1 MSISHQDAAARTSE
15 RAPDS
20 GLAAAGPSC
29 HALRVRLAAGS
40 AALSPGAVR
49 LWTERVPCR
58 ADEPAAERWRAREL
72 ARPLPAGPDTLARAV
87 LLRYADGAADLIVVA
102 HRATTNTEALHALAA
117 GILGDTGTGSAA
129 GPAGPAAVL
138 QGPDTAPADALGGR
152 AASDGRS
159 GDAAPSV
166 AADGLGGITPGPTSA
181 AADPGPSGHGAAP
194 AAPAGPDP
202 RTAAG
207 PGAAPSGPGAAA
219 DGLAV
224 IAPGATASA
233 AAHPGAGDVRT
244 PPAAPAGNAA
254 DVARRAAELAE
265 WAPEARPVW
274 GLGRAHGPDG
284 ADVRVLPLPDGHP
297 VTDAA
302 SWTTALGVV
311 LARYEGVRGTV
322 LAALLPDA
330 GTGAEHVALVPVVAD
345 GENTLGAADKELRAH
360 LAAGPARYT
369 GELRDALTAAGADP
383 AGAAAVGLVLA
394 DRDPAAA
401 LPGAESAEYR
411 PFQRPPFPVTVTVD
425 RDPAGGRL
433 LRCDFSPR
441 TLSGDIADRLLRHV
455 REAHRTLAEAPE
467 TPVADVRPWDEED
480 AERLAAHRRTAPLP
494 SFPPQRVDTA
504 IAAIAAA
511 RPDAVAVCFGATRLT
526 YGELDRR
533 ADRLAHAL
541 RALGVAG
548 ADRVGVCLDR
558 STELIVALLAVLK
571 AGATYVPMDPA
582 HPEDRLAY
590 TTEDAGLT
598 TVLTDRAGFPGGG
611 TARVLS
617 LEELAEHAPERCD
630 GPPPSETGADDP
642 AYVIY
647 TSGSTGR
654 PKGVVVPHVNVLSL
668 MAATIDDFG
677 LNEDDTWTLFHSSAF
692 DFSVWEIWGCLLTG
706 GRLVVVPYWVSRS
719 PEDFHR
725 LLRKERV
732 SVLSQT
738 PSAFAHLVEVE
749 RDGAE
754 AAPVRLV
761 VFGGEGLDPRMLL
774 PWFDR
779 HPETRCRV
787 VNMYGITETTVHV
800 TAQTVTRAEAL
811 SGSKS
816 VGHALPGWSVRVA
829 DPEGRTLPAGV
840 AGEIYVGGAGVAA
853 HYLNRPELTEQ
864 RFLADPR
871 TGEREYRSGDMGR
884 LLPDGRL
891 EHLGRLDSQ
900 VKLRG
905 FRIELDEIRS
915 VLLDDP
921 RVTAA
926 AVVLNRTDPDDAAT
940 AQLDAYVVMDGDDT
954 ASVRQRAS
962 GFLPEYMVPSTVTA
976 LDRMPLTTNGKLDTR
991 RLPAPAQ
998 PAPAAPAAAPASG
1011 APSGTPS
1018 GDAFEQALLE
1028 VWAEVLGV
1036 PVGPDDNFFDL
1047 GGNSLLAMRV
1057 GAALRRRGGATVAM
1071 RDLYLRPTIR
1081 QLAADHAG

>member
-40 AALSPGAVR
+40 AALSSGAVR

-72 ARPLPAGPDTLARAV
+72 ARPLPAGPDTPARAV

-129 GPAGPAAVL
+129 GSAG
-138 QGPDTAPADALGGR
+138 PADALRGPAAAPLASGGR
-152 AASDGRS
+152 P

-166 AADGLGGITPGPTSA
+166 GADGLADVTPAPAASAVANEGPDARPVTGQGARQAVDAAPAGGPAPVG
-181 AADPGPSGHGAAP
+181 GAAP
-194 AAPAGPDP
+194 AGGAALAGGPAPAGD
-202 RTAAG
+202 
-207 PGAAPSGPGAAA
+207 
-219 DGLAV
+219 
-224 IAPGATASA
+224 
-233 AAHPGAGDVRT
+233 
-244 PPAAPAGNAA
+244 AAPAGNAA
-254 DVARRAAELAE
+254 DVTRRAAELAE

-322 LAALLPDA
+322 LAALLPAA

-401 LPGAESAEYR
+401 LPGAERAEYR

-455 REAHRTLAEAPE
+455 RDAHRTLAEAPE

-617 LEELAEHAPERCD
+617 LAELAEHAPERCD

-677 LNEDDTWTLFHSSAF
+677 LNEEDTWTLFHSSAF

-1011 APSGTPS
+1011 APSGAPSGTPS

>member
-1 MSISHQDAAARTSE
+1 A
-15 RAPDS
+15 
-20 GLAAAGPSC
+20 
-29 HALRVRLAAGS
+29 
-40 AALSPGAVR
+40 
-49 LWTERVPCR
+49 
-58 ADEPAAERWRAREL
+58 
-72 ARPLPAGPDTLARAV
+72 
-87 LLRYADGAADLIVVA
+87 
-102 HRATTNTEALHALAA
+102 
-117 GILGDTGTGSAA
+117 
-129 GPAGPAAVL
+129 
-138 QGPDTAPADALGGR
+138 GR
-152 AASDGRS
+152 AA
-159 GDAAPSV
+159 
-166 AADGLGGITPGPTSA
+166 
-181 AADPGPSGHGAAP
+181 GAAP
-194 AAPAGPDP
+194 ADGGAPA
-202 RTAAG
+202 
-207 PGAAPSGPGAAA
+207 A
-219 DGLAV
+219 DAV
-224 IAPGATASA
+224 
-233 AAHPGAGDVRT
+233 RQ
-244 PPAAPAGNAA
+244 
-254 DVARRAAELAE
+254 AAELAE
-265 WAPEARPVW
+265 CAPQARPAW
-274 GLGRAHGPDG
+274 GLGRAHGPDEPG
-284 ADVRVLPLPDGHP
+284 VRVLPLPDGHP
-297 VTDAA
+297 VTDAV

-311 LARYEGVRGTV
+311 LARYEGVRTTAV
-322 LAALLPDA
+322 AALLPDEAA
-330 GTGAEHVALVPVVAD
+330 GGEHLALVPVTAD
-345 GENTLGAADKELRAH
+345 GGNTLGTADKELRAH

-369 GELRDALTAAGADP
+369 AELRGALTAAGTAP
-383 AGAAAVGLVLA
+383 LGLVLA
-394 DRDPAAA
+394 DRDPAAG
-401 LPGAESAEYR
+401 LPGAEYAEYR
-411 PFQRPPFPVTVTVD
+411 PFQLPPFPVTVTVD
-425 RDPAGGRL
+425 RDPAGNRR

-441 TLSGDIADRLLRHV
+441 TLSAGIAGQLLRHL

-467 TPVADVRPWDEED
+467 TPVADVRPWEEDD
-480 AERLAAHRRTAPLP
+480 AERLAAHRRSAPLP
-494 SFPPQRVDTA
+494 SFTPQRLDTA

-511 RPDAVAVCFGATRLT
+511 RPDAVAVCHERTRLT

-548 ADRVGVCLDR
+548 SDRVGVCLDR
-558 STELIVALLAVLK
+558 SAELIVALLAVLK

-582 HPEDRLAY
+582 YPEDRLAY

-611 TARVLS
+611 AVRVLS
-617 LEELAEHAPERCD
+617 PAELEEHAPERCD
-630 GPPPSETGADDP
+630 GPPPSQTGPADP

-654 PKGVVVPHVNVLSL
+654 PKGVVVPHGNVLSL
-668 MAATIDDFG
+668 MAATADDFA

-725 LLRKERV
+725 LLREERV

-749 RDGAE
+749 RDGAD

-779 HPETRCRV
+779 HPETGCRV

-811 SGSKS
+811 AGSRS

-840 AGEIYVGGAGVAA
+840 AGEIRVGGAGVAA
-853 HYLNRPELTEQ
+853 HYLNRPELTAE
-864 RFLADPR
+864 RFLTDAR

-991 RLPAPAQ
+991 RLPAPVPAAPAV
-998 PAPAAPAAAPASG
+998 PAPAAPAPAAPASAA
-1011 APSGTPS
+1011 APGTPP
-1018 GDAFEQALLE
+1018 GDAFAQVLLD

-1057 GAALRRRGGATVAM
+1057 GAALRRRGGPTVAM
-1071 RDLYLRPTIR
+1071 RELYLRPTIR

>member
-1 MSISHQDAAARTSE
+1 PAGACAPTADAARQ
-15 RAPDS
+15 
-20 GLAAAGPSC
+20 
-29 HALRVRLAAGS
+29 
-40 AALSPGAVR
+40 
-49 LWTERVPCR
+49 
-58 ADEPAAERWRAREL
+58 AAEL
-72 ARPLPAGPDTLARAV
+72 
-87 LLRYADGAADLIVVA
+87 VA
-102 HRATTNTEALHALAA
+102 C
-117 GILGDTGTGSAA
+117 
-129 GPAGPAAVL
+129 
-138 QGPDTAPADALGGR
+138 
-152 AASDGRS
+152 
-159 GDAAPSV
+159 
-166 AADGLGGITPGPTSA
+166 
-181 AADPGPSGHGAAP
+181 AP
-194 AAPAGPDP
+194 AARPA
-202 RTAAG
+202 
-207 PGAAPSGPGAAA
+207 
-219 DGLAV
+219 
-224 IAPGATASA
+224 
-233 AAHPGAGDVRT
+233 
-244 PPAAPAGNAA
+244 
-254 DVARRAAELAE
+254 
-265 WAPEARPVW
+265 W
-274 GLGRAHGPDG
+274 GLGRAHGPDEPE
-284 ADVRVLPLPDGHP
+284 VRALPLPADHP
-297 VTDAA
+297 VTDAV

-311 LARYEGVRGTV
+311 LARYEGVRTTAV
-322 LAALLPDA
+322 AALLPDEAA
-330 GTGAEHVALVPVVAD
+330 GGEHLALVPVTAD
-345 GENTLGAADKELRAH
+345 GGNTLGTADKELRAH
-360 LAAGPARYT
+360 LAAGPARCT
-369 GELRDALTAAGADP
+369 GELRGALTAAGAAP
-383 AGAAAVGLVLA
+383 LGLVLA
-394 DRDPAAA
+394 DRDPAAD
-401 LPGAESAEYR
+401 LPGAECAEYR
-411 PFQRPPFPVTVTVD
+411 PFQRPPFPVTVTVE
-425 RDPAGGRL
+425 RGPAGNRL

-441 TLSGDIADRLLRHV
+441 TLSAGIAGRLLRHL
-455 REAHRTLAEAPE
+455 REAHRTLVEAPE
-467 TPVADVRPWDEED
+467 TPVADVRPWEEDD
-480 AERLAAHRRTAPLP
+480 AERLAAHRRSAPLP
-494 SFPPQRVDTA
+494 SFMPRRVDTA

-511 RPDAVAVCFGATRLT
+511 RPDAVAVCHERTRLT

-548 ADRVGVCLDR
+548 SDRVGVCLDR
-558 STELIVALLAVLK
+558 SAELIVTLLAVLK

-582 HPEDRLAY
+582 YPEDRLAY
-590 TTEDAGLT
+590 TTSDAGLT

-611 TARVLS
+611 TVRVLS
-617 LEELAEHAPERCD
+617 PAELEEHAPERCD
-630 GPPPSETGADDP
+630 GPPPSDTGPADP

-668 MAATIDDFG
+668 MAATADDFA
-677 LNEDDTWTLFHSSAF
+677 LDEDDTWTLFHSSAF

-725 LLRKERV
+725 LLREERV

-749 RDGAE
+749 RDGAD

-779 HPETRCRV
+779 HPESECRV

-840 AGEIYVGGAGVAA
+840 AGEIRVGGAGVAA
-853 HYLNRPELTEQ
+853 HYLNRPELTAE
-864 RFLADPR
+864 RFLTDPR

-926 AVVLNRTDPDDAAT
+926 AVVLNRADPDDAAT

-998 PAPAAPAAAPASG
+998 AAPAAPAPAAPASAVPAS
-1011 APSGTPS
+1011 APGTPP
-1018 GDAFEQALLE
+1018 GDAFARTLLD

-1057 GAALRRRGGATVAM
+1057 GAALRRRGGPTVAM